1 MNKLNKLH
9 KKFDEV
15 SLLMELIEDKIN
27 YCIDNN
33 LDTSKHDHKLEKLE
47 DRQYKIQCKIEK
59 LEGTN

>member
-33 LDTSKHDHKLEKLE
+33 LDTSKHDYKLEKLE

-59 LEGTN
+59 LEGGN